1 MGSHREHRRR
11 PGRTH
16 SQQGLP
22 AAQGL
27 RGHEG
32 GGRWLRG
39 GPGSDLS
46 TLPAQAQ
53 AWGQDP
59 EDGQR
64 VPQPT
69 EACGE
74 LSARPARADAGG
86 VHACCPGTSHGSLP
100 TAPGSPKPATAMS
113 SNLKHSPS
121 NLKGSI
127 PSRSPARVSM
137 WLLAAKPPSRGR
149 GAGLGLPALFGFPLP
164 ALEPQTPV
172 WSWRRPDPGKGTKT
186 LHSWAGESL
195 SRGKRCR
202 RARAPAPTHGPCPH
216 STGAP
221 AGLLLAPELLHCS
234 FRAPSSGWDRQRD
247 PDFIRGTRAQR
258 DMHTPKHHE
267 PPEPH
272 IRVGLQQAAELRPGA
287 PGGTADPYDRLS
299 LSPDAGRTHET
310 KVRRGTLCPVL
321 KETCSL
327 HRGRGWAR
335 GPGRAAHTP
344 PRVPPAGLPLD
355 RRHRSQHRPL
365 GALSLLLRSG
375 ICGTCR
381 SSGAQRGLPAP
392 GSRPPPGSACCG
404 GAEALSCCL
413 QPEQTAELCSS
424 LRCVPSSGRL
434 TVVVLEARGPSPALV
449 GER

>member
-1 MGSHREHRRR
+1 
-11 PGRTH
+11 
-16 SQQGLP
+16 
-22 AAQGL
+22 
-27 RGHEG
+27 
-32 GGRWLRG
+32 
-39 GPGSDLS
+39 
-46 TLPAQAQ
+46 
-53 AWGQDP
+53 
-59 EDGQR
+59 
-64 VPQPT
+64 
-69 EACGE
+69 
-74 LSARPARADAGG
+74 
-86 VHACCPGTSHGSLP
+86 
-100 TAPGSPKPATAMS
+100 MS

-202 RARAPAPTHGPCPH
+202 RARAPAPTHGPRPH

-272 IRVGLQQAAELRPGA
+272 VTSRDTRVHMHAHASHRCCPQNSL
-287 PGGTADPYDRLS
+287 GTR
-299 LSPDAGRTHET
+299 
-310 KVRRGTLCPVL
+310 VQCP
-321 KETCSL
+321 
-327 HRGRGWAR
+327 R
-335 GPGRAAHTP
+335 
-344 PRVPPAGLPLD
+344 
-355 RRHRSQHRPL
+355 
-365 GALSLLLRSG
+365 
-375 ICGTCR
+375 
-381 SSGAQRGLPAP
+381 
-392 GSRPPPGSACCG
+392 
-404 GAEALSCCL
+404 
-413 QPEQTAELCSS
+413 
-424 LRCVPSSGRL
+424 
-434 TVVVLEARGPSPALV
+434 SPAQ
-449 GER
+449 